1 MWTRPTTLEELI
13 PPEVRARWGIRTETP
28 IIWTK
33 PTLEEAEREIADINT
48 IEILY
53 DPKKGKGASLDSRLR
68 EYMKANKIPTVHSE
82 NGNLAKLR
90 MWAVSQG
97 KKLRLVQEKA

>member
-1 MWTRPTTLEELI
+1 MWTRPATLEELI
-13 PPEVRARWGIRTETP
+13 PPEVRARWGILTSTR

-33 PTLEEAEREIADINT
+33 PTLEESEREIADGNT
-48 IEILY
+48 IEIAY
-53 DPKKGKGASLDSRLR
+53 AKKGKGSLDSRLR

-82 NGNLAKLR
+82 SGNLAKLR

-97 KKLRLVQEKA
+97 KKIRLVQEKA

>member
-13 PPEVRARWGIRTETP
+13 PPEVRARWGIQTETP

-33 PTLEEAEREIADINT
+33 PSLEQAEREIADVNT
-48 IEILY
+48 IEIVY
-53 DPKKGKGASLDSRLR
+53 AKKGKGSLDSRLR
-68 EYMKANKIPTVHSE
+68 EYMKANRIPTVHSE
-82 NGNLAKLR
+82 SGNLAKLR

-97 KKLRLVQEKA
+97 KKIRLVQEKT

>member
-13 PPEVRARWGIRTETP
+13 PPEVRARWGIHTTTH

-33 PTLEEAEREIADINT
+33 PTLEEAEREIAEGNT
-48 IEILY
+48 IEIAY
-53 DPKKGKGASLDSRLR
+53 AKKGKGSLDSRLR
-68 EYMKANKIPTVHSE
+68 EYMKSNKIPTVHSE
-82 NGNLAKLR
+82 SGNLAKLR

-97 KKLRLVQEKA
+97 KKICLVQEKT